1 MITYVFEYLHAL
13 LRSSEVTPEMEQEGR
28 AMLERLAHDLA
39 TIPGNLVRV
48 VLHESRKDIALPH
61 EIVWHPGDDSFT
73 NLLSHTETNA
83 HWYVIAPEV
92 DGILRDICGTLT
104 RKGVLY
110 HGLPIDL
117 IDRFGD
123 KLQTFNDL
131 GPPVVNTVND
141 SSEINDAELIVAKPR
156 YGCGSMHVGVSPK
169 SHINAL
175 VDRIRSDG
183 YSGPLVFQPWVEGRP
198 VSIAA
203 IGFGQ
208 QGYTLLPVADQ
219 HMMRQSDGPFTW
231 LHYEGGKLPS
241 EIDSAPVES
250 AVREL
255 LDRLPTFRG
264 YVGFD
269 VVVPENDPPV
279 IIEVNPRLTLSYV
292 GYSHGFEQWTGMQD
306 AFARLLTG
314 LDHQLPRVGKPV
326 KYASNGT
333 LLE

>member
-39 TIPGNLVRV
+39 TIPGNHVRV
-48 VLHESRKDIALPH
+48 VLHESRKDISLPH

-73 NLLSHTETNA
+73 NRLSHTETNA
-83 HWYVIAPEV
+83 QWYVIAPEV
-92 DGILRDICGTLT
+92 DGILSNVCGTLT
-104 RKGVLY
+104 RRGLLY

-141 SSEINDAELIVAKPR
+141 PSEINDAELIVAKPR

-183 YSGPLVFQPWVEGRP
+183 YSGPLVFQPWIEGRP
-198 VSIAA
+198 VSMAA
-203 IGFGQ
+203 IG
-208 QGYTLLPVADQ
+208 QGNNGYILLPAADQ
-219 HMMRQSDGPFTW
+219 HISRQSDGSFTW
-231 LHYEGGKLPS
+231 LHYEGGQLPS
-241 EIDSAPVES
+241 EIDPAPVES
-250 AVREL
+250 VVREL
-255 LDRLPTFRG
+255 LDSLPAFRG

-269 VVVPENDPPV
+269 LVIPEHSPPAV
-279 IIEVNPRLTLSYV
+279 IEVNPRLTLSYV
-292 GYSHGFEQWTGMQD
+292 GYSHGFEQWTGKQD

-314 LDHQLPRVGKPV
+314 LDHRLPRVGKPV